1 MKKFPYMFTSK
12 EFFQKIKY
20 LFVFFCLLAPLVF
33 CIFLNIH
40 TAKNQ
45 TGLAVSSST
54 MYHTNVIGTS
64 VLFAAFFLEFFLIL
78 LHRPDRKMVKD
89 TMANFLIGIG
99 TIIVGVIEKGSAF
112 GLYSFAYAIA
122 IFKPDP
128 HWWVWIIG
136 FLSCDFMHYA
146 YHWLGHMTRLF
157 WAAHVTHHSSQYF
170 NLSTGLRTNGIHLFY
185 RFVFWSPLCIL
196 GIPPEM
202 ILFIESV
209 TASQNFLVHTEKI
222 GKLPV
227 LDWIFNT
234 PSNHRVHHG
243 SNPEYIDKNLGGITM
258 IYDHLFGTY
267 AKETIPPTYGIT
279 HNIDTNNPLKI
290 MFHEH
295 LGMAGKFS
303 KIKGTR
309 AKLYY
314 LFSKPQ

>member
-1 MKKFPYMFTSK
+1 
-12 EFFQKIKY
+12 
-20 LFVFFCLLAPLVF
+20 
-33 CIFLNIH
+33 
-40 TAKNQ
+40 
-45 TGLAVSSST
+45 
-54 MYHTNVIGTS
+54 
-64 VLFAAFFLEFFLIL
+64 
-78 LHRPDRKMVKD
+78 MVKD